1 MKYKLKELSNND
13 YDDLINMETNLLKIR
28 GVTNPNDY
36 LHISNKYEIDYN
48 KLNNKQNTIQEA
60 VQCLLTHINN
70 NDTIFTIADSDQD
83 GVCSFAE
90 LYLYLKNQFPNI
102 NLQYAIHTGKQ
113 HGISK
118 DIKIPNDTKLLIV
131 TDGGSNDYEQHK
143 ILKNKG
149 IDIIILD
156 HHDADRISENAIVI
170 NNQLCDYPNKQL
182 CGAGIVCKFLK
193 ALDDELWIEEAD
205 KYLDLVALGL
215 IGDSMNVSEME
226 TKYYITKGLNQIT
239 NKQLKALIKK
249 QEYSTKGVININ
261 NIAFYIVPLVNAMIR
276 CGKQDE
282 RQLLYKGFIEEY
294 EEFDYKPKGKDTKVI
309 KEDIYTRVAR
319 LCSNAKLRQDKMRDK
334 AVKEISELIETNNKL
349 NDKVLVINCNNKYGR
364 NLTGVIA
371 MKIADKYNK
380 PCVLLNKTQDN
391 IYKGSGRNTD
401 RNDIKDLK
409 QVLNDTKLFVG
420 EGHPQAMGVSIKS
433 NVSKGIEIL
442 NNNLKNV
449 EFDTSYQVDFIIP
462 FDELEDEIVCTIS
475 LLKGLWGKGLEEP
488 LIAIT
493 DVEVDIKD
501 INVVGKSNNTIKF
514 NIDGLD
520 FIKFK
525 VKEDDMLLKLASD
538 WNNEIS
544 NSDNYV
550 LNIVGKCSINSW
562 DNKPQIIISD
572 YEILNN

>member
-1 MKYKLKELSNND
+1 MK
-13 YDDLINMETNLLKIR
+13 
-28 GVTNPNDY
+28 
-36 LHISNKYEIDYN
+36 
-48 KLNNKQNTIQEA
+48 KQNTMQEA

-118 DIKIPNDTKLLIV
+118 DIKIPNDIKLLIV

-182 CGAGIVCKFLK
+182 CGAGIVYKFLK

-249 QEYSTKGVININ
+249 QEYSTKGVVNIN

-282 RQLLYKGFIEEY
+282 KQLLYKGFIEEY
-294 EEFDYKPKGKDTKVI
+294 DEFDYKPKGKDTKVI

-319 LCSNAKLRQDKMRDK
+319 LCANTKSRQDKMRDK

-371 MKIADKYNK
+371 MKIADKYNR
-380 PCVLLNKTQDN
+380 PCVLLNKTKDN
-391 IYKGSGRNTD
+391 IYGGSGRNTD

-409 QVLNDTKLFVG
+409 QVLNDTKLFIG
-420 EGHPQAMGVSIKS
+420 EGHPQAMGVVIKG
-433 NVSKGIEIL
+433 NVPKGIEIL

-449 EFDTSYQVDFIIP
+449 QFDTSYQVDFIIP
-462 FDELEDEIVCTIS
+462 FDELEDEIILTID

-514 NIDGLD
+514 NVDGLD

-538 WNNEIS
+538 WNNKANKSYI
-544 NSDNYV
+544 
-550 LNIVGKCSINSW
+550 LNIVGKCSTNIWN
-562 DNKPQIIISD
+562 NEKRPQIIISD
-572 YEILNN
+572 YEIIQ

>member
-13 YDDLINMETNLLKIR
+13 YSDLINMETNLLKIR
-28 GVTNPNDY
+28 GIENPNDY
-36 LHISNKYEIDYN
+36 LHISDKYEIDYN

-102 NLQYAIHTGKQ
+102 NLQYAIHTAKQ
-113 HGISK
+113 HGISE

-143 ILKNKG
+143 ILKDKG

-156 HHDADRISENAIVI
+156 HHDADKISENAIVI

-182 CGAGIVCKFLK
+182 CGAGIVYKFLK
-193 ALDDELWIEEAD
+193 ALDDELWIDEAD

-226 TKYYITKGLNQIT
+226 TKYYIEKGLNQIT
-239 NKQLKALIKK
+239 NKQFKALLEK
-249 QEYSTKGVININ
+249 QEYYTKGVININ

-282 RQLLYKGFIEEY
+282 KQLLYKGFIEEY
-294 EEFDYKPKGKDTKVI
+294 DEFDYKPKGKDTKVI

-319 LCSNAKLRQDKMRDK
+319 LCANTKSRQDKMRDK
-334 AVKEISELIETNNKL
+334 AVKEISEFIETNNKL

-371 MKIADKYNK
+371 MKIADKYNR
-380 PCVLLNKTQDN
+380 PCVLLNKTKDN
-391 IYKGSGRNTD
+391 IYRGSGRNTD

-409 QVLNDTKLFVG
+409 QVLNDTKLFIG
-420 EGHPQAMGVSIKS
+420 EGHPQAMGVVIKG
-433 NVSKGIEIL
+433 NVPKGIEIL

-449 EFDTSYQVDFIIP
+449 QFDTSYQVDFIIP

-572 YEILNN
+572 YEIIQ

>member
-13 YDDLINMETNLLKIR
+13 YSDLINMETNLLKIR
-28 GVTNPNDY
+28 GIENPNDY
-36 LHISNKYEIDYN
+36 LHISDKYEIDYN

-102 NLQYAIHTGKQ
+102 NLQYAIHSGKQ

-143 ILKNKG
+143 ILKDKG

-156 HHDADRISENAIVI
+156 HHDADKISENAIVI

-182 CGAGIVCKFLK
+182 CGAGIVYKFLK
-193 ALDDELWIEEAD
+193 ALDDELWIDEAD

-239 NKQLKALIKK
+239 NKQFKALLEK
-249 QEYSTKGVININ
+249 QEYYTKGVININ
-261 NIAFYIVPLVNAMIR
+261 NIAFYIVPLVNAIIR

-282 RQLLYKGFIEEY
+282 KQLLYKGFIEEY
-294 EEFDYKPKGKDTKVI
+294 DEFDYKPKGKDTKVI

-319 LCSNAKLRQDKMRDK
+319 LCANTKSRQDKMRDK
-334 AVKEISELIETNNKL
+334 AVKEISELIEANNKL

-371 MKIADKYNK
+371 MKIADKYNR

-433 NVSKGIEIL
+433 NVPKGIEIL

-449 EFDTSYQVDFIIP
+449 KFDTSYQVDFIIP

-501 INVVGKSNNTIKF
+501 INVVGKLNNTIKF

-572 YEILNN
+572 YEIIQ